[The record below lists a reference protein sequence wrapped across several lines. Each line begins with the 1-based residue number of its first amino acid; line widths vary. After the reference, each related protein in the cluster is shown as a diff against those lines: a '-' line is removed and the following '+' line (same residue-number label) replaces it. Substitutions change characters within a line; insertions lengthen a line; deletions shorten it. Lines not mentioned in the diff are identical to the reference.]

1 MFDKILV
8 PLGDSEHTSQALKNA
23 CETATYFNSQVHG
36 LYITDQDVIR
46 GSAHAQTQMPPT
58 PMIGGNVAIRES
70 PVGQAQ
76 REIVIEEDAA
86 LQYFQ
91 DYKVQ
96 YPEYLTILEKT
107 SGIMWE
113 EIIRRE
119 HDYDLVSLGRTV
131 YKGEAQKSKVG
142 DIVKQVAYKSTVP
155 VMVSTSTYPI
165 GQRLMVCYDGKKNS
179 HKALGIATGLAK
191 KFGQPL
197 LILTIE
203 DDIQK
208 AEVISKEAVN
218 IAVEDGASDVVPI
231 IHKKHTVE
239 TILSEVDR
247 RNINLLI
254 MGAYGDGTLKE
265 FFAGSTTEDVI
276 NQTGCAVIL
285 YR

>member
-1 MFDKILV
+1 MFNKILV
-8 PLGDSEHTSQALKNA
+8 PLGDSQHTAQALKNA
-23 CETATYFNSQVHG
+23 CELATYFNSQVHG

-76 REIVIEEDAA
+76 REIVIEENAA
-86 LQYFQ
+86 LQYFEE
-91 DYKVQ
+91 YKIQ

-119 HDYDLVSLGRTV
+119 HDYNLVSLGRTV
-131 YKGEAQKSKVG
+131 YKGEEQGSKIG
-142 DIVKQVAYKSTVP
+142 DILKQVAYKSTIP
-155 VMVSTSTYPI
+155 VLVSTSTYPI
-165 GQRLMVCYDGKKNS
+165 GQKIMVCYDGKKNS
-179 HKALGIATGLAK
+179 HKALGIASGLAR

-208 AEVISKEAVN
+208 SEVISKEAVN
-218 IAVEDGASDVVPI
+218 IAVEDGALDVVPI
-231 IHKKHTVE
+231 LHRKHTVE
-239 TILSEVDR
+239 TILAEVEN
-247 RNINLLI
+247 RNVSLLV
-254 MGAYGDGTLKE
+254 MGSYGDGTLKE
-265 FFAGSTTEDVI
+265 FFAGSTTEDVL
-276 NQTGCAVIL
+276 NQTGCPVIL
-285 YR
+285 HR